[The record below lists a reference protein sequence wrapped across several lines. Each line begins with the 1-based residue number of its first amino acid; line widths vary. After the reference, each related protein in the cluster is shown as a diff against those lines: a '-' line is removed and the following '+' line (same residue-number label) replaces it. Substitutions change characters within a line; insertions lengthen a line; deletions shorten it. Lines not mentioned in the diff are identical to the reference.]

1 MTTEIQAGLEAAQKA
16 EEYVRRAALVRQYEG
31 NPDLEPN
38 PAKRARAED
47 RAQFW
52 EQQARELAPE
62 LSRLQRAISRLQT
75 ALEADHDQTG
85 QRR

>member
-52 EQQARELAPE
+52 EQQARGAGSRAFSAPAGNFKATDGIGG
-62 LSRLQRAISRLQT
+62 RP
-75 ALEADHDQTG
+75 
-85 QRR
+85 